1 VLILFVEY
9 EIIIPDEF
17 ESEFKKFVN
26 KLDKASRARLSKEIN
41 VLEKHGVGLEM
52 PYSKRINS
60 QLWELRT
67 SGQQRVRILY
77 HIEGMKIYLLNWFV
91 KKTKKLPIKEL
102 ETATRRL
109 SYTYH
114 S

>member
-1 VLILFVEY
+1 MDY
-9 EIIIPDEF
+9 EVIVPDEF

-26 KLDKASRARLSKEIN
+26 KLDKVGRARLSKEVN
-41 VLEKHGVGLEM
+41 MLEKHGVMLGM
-52 PYSKRINS
+52 PYSKRINN
-60 QLWELRT
+60 QIWELRT

-77 HIEGMKIYLLNWFV
+77 HIKGMKIFLLSWFV
-91 KKTKKLPIKEL
+91 KKSKKLPIQEL
-102 ETATRRL
+102 EKATKRL